1 MIIPRL
7 ALQNRLRAAIA
18 MTIAAWVVCSTPGLI
33 RGEGGA
39 VVTKSRVPNILILLA
54 DDLGFSDLGCYGSEI
69 QTPNLDRLAK
79 GGIRFTQFYN
89 TARCWP
95 TRGALLTGYYAQQI
109 RRDHVEGV
117 PSGNQGKRP
126 PWAPL
131 LSKTLKPFGYR
142 SYHSGKW
149 HIDGLPLREG
159 FGSSYRLDDHDRH
172 FHPKKHFWNDEPL
185 PAVSEDDTY
194 YSSTEIANRT
204 LSQWNQHADA
214 HPSDPFFSF
223 VAFTAPHFP
232 LQAPKEWVERCKE
245 RYQAGWDQVRQ
256 DRWNRMRDL
265 GLGTTVSVVEQSL
278 GPPYPFPDA
287 IKRLGPG
294 EVNLPLAWSD
304 LSSEQQAFQI
314 DKMAVHAAMVEHMD
328 HEIGRLIEWLRD
340 HGQLDQTVI
349 LFLSDNG
356 ASAEIMVRGDGHAE
370 NAEPGSKESYL
381 CLGPGWSTVS
391 NTPFRKHKTWVHEGG
406 ICTPCILHWPAA
418 VSSQSIPVS
427 TPLHVI
433 DVVPT
438 LLEIAQGTPVTS
450 KTGEHPDG
458 TPSRPG
464 MSFLSLLRPTASP
477 WKESA
482 SRTSMPADRVLWWQ
496 HERNRAIREGDWKLV
511 AAGSESPWEL
521 YNLRNDRTESHNIA
535 SDYPERVKH
544 LAKLWETMRDDHRA
558 AALRSDE

>member
-1 MIIPRL
+1 MNLPRL
-7 ALQNRLRAAIA
+7 SFRIRSSTAIA
-18 MTIAAWVVCSTPGLI
+18 LTIATWIVCSVAASI
-33 RGEGGA
+33 RGDGGPGA
-39 VVTKSRVPNILILLA
+39 ATNRAPNILIVLA

-109 RRDHVEGV
+109 RRDQVDGV

-126 PWAPL
+126 AWAPL
-131 LSKTLKPFGYR
+131 LTKSLTPLGYR

-149 HIDGLPLREG
+149 HIDGLPLQEG
-159 FGSSYRLDDHDRH
+159 FDSSYRLDDHDRH
-172 FHPKKHFWNDEPL
+172 FQPKKHFWNDEPL
-185 PAVSEDDTY
+185 PAVSEGDAY
-194 YSSTEIANRT
+194 HSSTEIANRT
-204 LSQWNQHADA
+204 LLQWNQHTDE
-214 HPSDPFFSF
+214 HPGDPFFSF

-232 LQAPKEWVERCKE
+232 LQAPEEWVERCKH
-245 RYQAGWDQVRQ
+245 RYRMGWDQVRQ

-265 GLGTTVSVVEQSL
+265 GLGTTVSLVERSL
-278 GPPYPFPDA
+278 GPPYSFPDA

-304 LSSEQQAFQI
+304 LNLEQQAFQV

-340 HGQLDQTVI
+340 HGQLDRTVI

-356 ASAEIMVRGDGHAE
+356 ASAEIMVRGDGHTADSV
-370 NAEPGSKESYL
+370 PGSKESYL
-381 CLGPGWSTVS
+381 CLGPGWSTVA

-418 VSSQSIPVS
+418 VSAQPIPVS

-438 LLEIAQGTPVTS
+438 LLEIAQGKPLS
-450 KTGEHPDG
+450 PKCGDNPEGIP
-458 TPSRPG
+458 PRPG
-464 MSFLSLLRPTASP
+464 MSFSSLLLPTASP
-477 WKESA
+477 WKDFA
-482 SRTSMPADRVLWWQ
+482 CRALMPANRVLWWQ

-521 YNLRNDRTESHNIA
+521 YNLRDDRSESNNIA
-535 SDYPERVKH
+535 SNYPERVEY

-558 AALRSDE
+558 AALRLDE